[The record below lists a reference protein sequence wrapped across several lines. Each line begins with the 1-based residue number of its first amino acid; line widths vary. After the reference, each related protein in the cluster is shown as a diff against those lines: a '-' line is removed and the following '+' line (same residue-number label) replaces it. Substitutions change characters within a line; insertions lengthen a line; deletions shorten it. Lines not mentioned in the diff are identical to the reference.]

1 MIRFLLHRPVAVIMT
16 TIAFIV
22 LGSVAAFRLPVSLMP
37 DIDIPEISIH
47 YTRDDASVNEI
58 ENTITGTL
66 RNQLQ
71 QIPRLASIQSE
82 SRDGGGRI
90 NMKFEYGTSIDYAF
104 IEVNQK
110 VDAAMN
116 YLPRDMQRP
125 IIIKASTSDIPVFYV
140 QLNLRNASSE
150 SKFLE
155 FCEFTEA
162 VLKKRLEQLPD
173 VAMVDISG
181 NYQPEMY
188 ILPND
193 AKLRSLNITQ
203 EQLRSAIDKN
213 NQIAG
218 SLSIRDGYYQYNVK
232 FASQL
237 MSAEEVEDIYLNVG
251 GRLIQLREVAEVGI
265 RPRDKRGVFISEGKQ
280 ALSMAVIKQSSAR
293 MSDMKEKVSDMLEKF
308 KTEYPD
314 IEFTVARDQATLLNY
329 TITNLSQSL
338 VWGIVLAVLAM
349 MLFLKDI
356 RSSLIIALS
365 IPVSTII
372 TILFF
377 QLFGLSINTISLAG
391 LIIGV
396 GMMVDN
402 SIIVIDNINQYRERG
417 YSLLDSCSLGTLE
430 IIRPLLSS
438 VLTTC
443 AVFIP
448 LIFLGGIAGALF
460 YDQAMA
466 VSIGLFVSLF
476 VSITI
481 VPVIFHLI
489 FAHAGATRINRFIE
503 RVSVRNLDKYYNA
516 GYHFVFYHRRRAFC
530 LIAALLALGTGLM
543 FFLRLEQ
550 MPPLEINE
558 MLVKTDWNSSIHVD
572 ENQQRVN
579 DIIATFKDQCE
590 EISCFAGEKQFFL
603 NREDNQNLNE
613 AEFYVK
619 TKDNKSLGELLE
631 RMQTYI
637 RKKYPEARIGLE
649 KVKNLFEQ
657 MFSEETAPLVIN
669 LSGTQKRDALPVD
682 TINRFIGRLNQKMP
696 GLKLN
701 PAPTVERIAI
711 HLLPDR
717 LALYHVDQNAVIY
730 ELEKNISK
738 NNIGKLNTGSRYIPI
753 VITETEQTLREI
765 LSRTQ
770 IVTTDGKNYIPA
782 EALVELSTDY
792 DYKEITGKKEGIVV
806 PVDVYNVGDST
817 RRIMETVRAEA
828 RANNLDV
835 HFEGSLFAG
844 TQTLWEMG
852 MIILIAIAMLYF
864 ILAAQF
870 ESLGLPLIILIEIP
884 VDIAFTVIILWMC
897 GISVNLMSMIG
908 LIVMCGIII
917 NDSILKIDTIIRLE
931 KEGLP
936 LLEAIHEGGLRR
948 LKPILMTSLTS
959 IIAMVPLLWG
969 NDIGSQL
976 QRPLA
981 ITMIAGMSFG
991 TLVSLYFV
999 PLCYY
1004 YIESFRIKRKAKA
1017 ALV

>member
-1 MIRFLLHRPVAVIMT
+1 MIKFFLSRPIAIIMT

-37 DIDIPEISIH
+37 DIDIPEISVH
-47 YTRDDASVNEI
+47 FTRDNASVNEI
-58 ENTITGTL
+58 ENTITGNL

-71 QIPRLASIQSE
+71 QIPHLTYIESE
-82 SRDGGGRI
+82 SKDGSGQI

-125 IIIKASTSDIPVFYV
+125 TIIKASTSDIPVFYIQV
-140 QLNLRNASSE
+140 NLRNASSE
-150 SKFLE
+150 NKFLE

-188 ILPND
+188 ILPEE

-203 EQLRSAIDKN
+203 EQLKDAIDKN

-237 MSAEEVEDIYLNVG
+237 MSPEEVEAIYLNVK
-251 GRLIQLREVAEVGI
+251 GRLVQLRDVAEVGI
-265 RPRDKRGVFISEGKQ
+265 RPRDKRGLFLNQDKQ
-280 ALSMAVIKQSSAR
+280 ALSMAIIKQSSAR
-293 MSDMKEKVSDMLEKF
+293 MSDMKEKVAEMLETF

-314 IEFTVARDQATLLNY
+314 IEFSVTRDQATLLNY
-329 TITNLSQSL
+329 TISNLSQSL
-338 VWGIVLAVLAM
+338 IWGIILAVLAM

-356 RSSLIIALS
+356 RSAFIIAFS
-365 IPVSTII
+365 IPISTII

-402 SIIVIDNINQYRERG
+402 SIIVIDNINQYRQRG
-417 YSLLDSCSLGTLE
+417 YSLFDSCNLGTLE

-476 VSITI
+476 VSISI
-481 VPVIFHLI
+481 VPVIFHL
-489 FAHAGATRINRFIE
+489 FFLHAHDGKINRFIE
-503 RVSVRNLDKYYNA
+503 RISLKHLEEYYTK
-516 GYHFVFYHRRRAFC
+516 GYHFVFYHRKRACF
-530 LIAALLALGTGLM
+530 IVAAVLAGGMSLA

-550 MPPLEINE
+550 MPSLEINE
-558 MLVKTDWNSSIHVD
+558 MFVKTDWNSSIHVD
-572 ENQQRVN
+572 ENRRRV
-579 DIIATFKDQCE
+579 DEVIATFKNHCE
-590 EISCFAGEKQFFL
+590 EISCFVGEKQFFL
-603 NREDNQNLNE
+603 NRENNQNPNE

-619 TKDNKSLGELLE
+619 TKDNESLLKLLASIQE
-631 RMQTYI
+631 YI
-637 RKKYPEARIGLE
+637 RTNFPEAHIELH

-657 MFSEETAPLVIN
+657 MFSNETAPLVLN
-669 LSGTQKRDALPVD
+669 LSGSQRRETVPVEQ
-682 TINRFIGRLNQKMP
+682 INRFIGHLNEKMP
-696 GLKLN
+696 GLNLN
-701 PAPTVERIAI
+701 PAPTTEKIAI

-717 LALYHVDQNAVIY
+717 LALYNVDQNTVIY

-753 VITETEQTLREI
+753 VITETEQTLKEI
-765 LSRTQ
+765 LSHTQ
-770 IVTTDGKNYIPA
+770 IVTKDGKNYIPA
-782 EALVELSTDY
+782 ESLVELSTEY
-792 DYKEITGKKEGIVV
+792 DYKKIIGKKEGVV
-806 PVDVYNVGDST
+806 TPVDVYNTGDNT
-817 RRIMETVRAEA
+817 RKITETVRQEA
-828 RANNLDV
+828 RQSDLDV
-835 HFEGSLFAG
+835 YFEGSLFSG
-844 TQTLWEMG
+844 TQTLWEMA
-852 MIILIAIAMLYF
+852 MIIVVAILMLYF

-884 VDIAFTVIILWMC
+884 IDIAFVILTLWLSGMS
-897 GISVNLMSMIG
+897 INLMSMIG
-908 LIVMCGIII
+908 IIVMSGIII

-931 KEGLP
+931 REGLP
-936 LLEAIHEGGLRR
+936 LLDAIHEGGVRR

-981 ITMIAGMSFG
+981 VTMISGMSFG
-991 TLVSLYFV
+991 TLVSLYFI

-1004 YIESFRIKRKAKA
+1004 YVKRKKQAETSKA
-1017 ALV
+1017 

>member
-1 MIRFLLHRPVAVIMT
+1 MIKFFLNRPVAVIMT

-22 LGSVAAFRLPVSLMP
+22 LGVVATFKLPVSLMP

-47 YTRDDASVNEI
+47 YNRDDASVNEV
-58 ENTITGTL
+58 ENTITGNL
-66 RNQLQ
+66 RAQLQ
-71 QIPRLASIQSE
+71 QIPHLASIESE
-82 SRDGGGRI
+82 SKDGSGRI
-90 NMKFEYGTSIDYAF
+90 TMKFNYGTSIDYAF

-125 IIIKASTSDIPVFYV
+125 IIIKASTSDIPVFYI
-140 QLNLRNASSE
+140 QLNLTKASSE
-150 SKFLE
+150 NKFLE

-162 VLKKRLEQLPD
+162 VLRKRLEQLAD

-188 ILPND
+188 ILPD
-193 AKLRSLNITQ
+193 DSKLRSLNISQ
-203 EQLRSAIDKN
+203 EQLKSAIDKN

-237 MSAEEVEDIYLNVG
+237 MSAQEVRDIYLNVE
-251 GRLIQLREVAEVGI
+251 GRLIQLKDVAEVGI
-265 RPRDKRGVFISEGKQ
+265 RPHDKRGVFLNENKQ
-280 ALSMAVIKQSSAR
+280 GLCMAVIKQSSAR
-293 MSDMKEKVSDMLEKF
+293 MSEMKENVSEMLERF

-314 IEFTVARDQATLLNY
+314 IEFSVSRDQATLLNY
-329 TITNLSQSL
+329 TISNLSQSL
-338 VWGIVLAVLAM
+338 VWGIALAVLV
-349 MLFLKDI
+349 MLFFLRDA
-356 RSSLIIALS
+356 RSCWIIALS
-365 IPVSTII
+365 IPLSTII

-417 YSLLDSCSLGTLE
+417 YSLFDACSLGTSE

-448 LIFLGGIAGALF
+448 LIFLGGIAGSLF

-476 VSITI
+476 VSISI

-489 FAHAGATRINRFIE
+489 FKHASHNRLNRFIQ
-503 RVSVRNLDKYYNA
+503 RISLKHLDDYYTA
-516 GYHFVFYHRRRAFC
+516 GYNFVFYHRKRAC
-530 LIAALLALGTGLM
+530 LIIFLLLAIGIALA
-543 FFLRLEQ
+543 FRLKVEQ

-558 MLVKTDWNSSIHVD
+558 ILVKTDWNSSIHVD
-572 ENQQRVN
+572 ENQRRAKE
-579 DIIATFKDQCE
+579 IINVFQNKCE

-603 NREDNQNLNE
+603 NREEDQNLNE
-613 AEFYVK
+613 AEFYIK
-619 TKDNKSLGELLE
+619 TKDNKSLQEILPE
-631 RMQTYI
+631 FQQYI
-637 RKKYPEARIGLE
+637 RQNYPEARIE
-649 KVKNLFEQ
+649 INKVKNLFEQ
-657 MFSEETAPLVIN
+657 MFSEEEAPLILN
-669 LSGTQKRDALPVD
+669 LTGTQKRETVPVD
-682 TINRFIGRLNQKMP
+682 QINHFINHLNNKMP
-696 GLKLN
+696 ELKLS
-701 PAPTVERIAI
+701 PAATVERIAL

-717 LALYHVDQNAVIY
+717 LALYNVDPNTVIY

-753 VITETEQTLREI
+753 VITENERSLREI
-765 LSRTQ
+765 LSNTQ
-770 IVTTDGKNYIPA
+770 IITKDAKNYIPA
-782 EALVELSTDY
+782 EALVELSTDH
-792 DYKEITGKKEGIVV
+792 DYKRIIGKKEGVV
-806 PVDVYNVGDST
+806 IPVPVYNVGNNT
-817 RRIMETVRAEA
+817 REIIETVRKEA
-828 RANNLDV
+828 RDKDLDV
-835 HFEGSLFAG
+835 HFEGTLFSG
-844 TQTLWEMG
+844 TETLWEMAL
-852 MIILIAIAMLYF
+852 IITVAILMLYF

-870 ESLGLPLIILIEIP
+870 ESLGLPWIILIEIP
-884 VDIAFTVIILWMC
+884 IDVAFTILVLWLC
-897 GISVNLMSMIG
+897 NISMNLMSMIG
-908 LIVMCGIII
+908 IIVMSGIII

-931 KEGLP
+931 KEGYP
-936 LLEAIHEGGLRR
+936 LLEAIHEGGIRR

-981 ITMIAGMSFG
+981 ITMISGMSFG

-1004 YIESFRIKRKAKA
+1004 YIARRKYKKSDA
-1017 ALV
+1017 